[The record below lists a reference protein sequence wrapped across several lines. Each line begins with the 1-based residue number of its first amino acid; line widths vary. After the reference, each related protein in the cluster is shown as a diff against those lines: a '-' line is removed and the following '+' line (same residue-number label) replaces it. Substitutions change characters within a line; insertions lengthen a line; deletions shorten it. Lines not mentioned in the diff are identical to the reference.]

1 MSPSVAPR
9 AAELPPELPF
19 APELPPRPG
28 SKHPCIQ
35 NRQSYGNVTGT
46 LEQMDAMEHCI
57 NNGCFSY
64 PLPISKM
71 YIPYKALADDPRMIK
86 HVKKSESVK
95 NEYVHKGSNRLVHDI
110 SHMGE
115 DQLDIRID
123 WFVLFHN
130 AAADGKLARGDPML
144 VGMKQQVSP

>member
-115 DQLDIRID
+115 VTSWTSASIGSSCSTTRRRMGS
-123 WFVLFHN
+123 W
-130 AAADGKLARGDPML
+130 RGATRCL
-144 VGMKQQVSP
+144 WA